1 MKRFFFFR
9 VRFKGQDSANAK
21 VEPAAVTNS
30 QPAVE
35 DIPNE
40 EEEQKAPEITT
51 SSAPPAVV
59 DLVVDD
65 KQGEEE
71 EDEDSDDPEREM
83 LERVRKGR
91 IAFAKYG

>member
-9 VRFKGQDSANAK
+9 VRFKGQDGANAK

-59 DLVVDD
+59 DLVVDY
-65 KQGEEE
+65 KQGEE

>member
-30 QPAVE
+30 QSAVE

-65 KQGEEE
+65 KQEEE

>member
-30 QPAVE
+30 QSAVE

-59 DLVVDD
+59 DLVVDY
-65 KQGEEE
+65 KQGEE